1 MKGKPLNSEITPGNE
16 MLAPAQPFLV
26 VGLGNPGR
34 QYKETR
40 HNVGFMTLDRLAV
53 RLNVAYTRV
62 QFRALVVDGR
72 FDNRRLF
79 LAKPQTYMNES
90 GQAVSALVKF
100 YKIPLE
106 NLLVVH
112 DDVDLPLGT
121 LRIRPGGGSAGQ
133 KGVESIID
141 RLGTQDFPRLRIGI
155 GRPPGQMLAA
165 AYVLQ
170 EFSRSEGELLALA
183 LDRAVDATLAFISE
197 GLDKTM
203 NLYNG
208 QLTTE

>member
-1 MKGKPLNSEITPGNE
+1 M
-16 MLAPAQPFLV
+16 QPYLI

-34 QYKETR
+34 QYKDTR
-40 HNVGFMTLDRLAV
+40 HNVGFMTLDRLATN
-53 RLNVAYTRV
+53 LNLTYARV
-62 QFRALVVDGR
+62 QFRALVIDTHYEGS
-72 FDNRRLF
+72 RLF

-90 GQAVSALVKF
+90 GQAVAALLRF
-100 YKIPLE
+100 YKVPLE

-121 LRIRPGGGSAGQ
+121 LRIRPGGSSAGQ
-133 KGVESIID
+133 KGVESVIE
-141 RLGTQDFPRLRIGI
+141 RLGTQDFPRLRIGV

-170 EFSRSEGELLALA
+170 DFGRGETELLGLT
-183 LDRAVDATLAFISE
+183 LDRAVEAALALVRE

-203 NLYNG
+203 NQYNG
-208 QLTTE
+208 QLAAE

>member
-1 MKGKPLNSEITPGNE
+1 MSNQIPPRFET
-16 MLAPAQPFLV
+16 APVSQPFLI

-34 QYKETR
+34 QYRETR
-40 HNVGFMTLDRLAV
+40 HNVGFMTLDRLAA
-53 RLNVAYTRV
+53 RLNLVYSRV
-62 QFRALVVDGR
+62 QFRALVIDSRYQGS
-72 FDNRRLF
+72 RLL

-90 GQAVSALVKF
+90 GQAVGALVKF
-100 YKIPLE
+100 YKIHLE

-141 RLGTQDFPRLRIGI
+141 RLGTQDFPRLRIGVN
-155 GRPPGQMLAA
+155 RPPGQMLAA

-170 EFSRSEGELLALA
+170 EFSRVEVDVLTLA
-183 LDRAVDATLAFISE
+183 LDRAVEAVLAFVTQ

-203 NLYNG
+203 NQYNG
-208 QLTTE
+208 QLTTD

>member
-1 MKGKPLNSEITPGNE
+1 MKGAFLNSELNSGPGTE
-16 MLAPAQPFLV
+16 QPMLPYLI

-34 QYKETR
+34 QYRETR
-40 HNVGFMTLDRLAV
+40 HNVGFATLDRLAT
-53 RLNVAYTRV
+53 RLKLAYSRV
-62 QFRALVVDGR
+62 QFRALVIDGR
-72 FDNRRLF
+72 HNQHRLF

-90 GQAVSALVKF
+90 GQAVGALMKF

-133 KGVESIID
+133 KGVGSIID
-141 RLGTQDFPRLRIGI
+141 RVGTQDFPRLRIGV

-170 EFSRSEGELLALA
+170 EFSRGETELVAQTLE
-183 LDRAVDATLAFISE
+183 RAVDAALAFVTD

-203 NLYNG
+203 NQYNG

>member
-1 MKGKPLNSEITPGNE
+1 MQQI
-16 MLAPAQPFLV
+16 QPYLV

-34 QYKETR
+34 QYRETR
-40 HNVGFMTLDRLAV
+40 HNVGFVTLDRLAM
-53 RLNVAYTRV
+53 RLNLAYSRV
-62 QFRALVVDGR
+62 QFRALVIDGR
-72 FDNRRLF
+72 HNGRRLF

-90 GQAVSALVKF
+90 GQAVGALMKF

-133 KGVESIID
+133 KGVGSIID
-141 RLGTQDFPRLRIGI
+141 RLGKQDFPRLRIGV

-170 EFSRSEGELLALA
+170 EFNRGETEIA
-183 LDRAVDATLAFISE
+183 RAGFRAGRGCCSDIYLRWA
-197 GLDKTM
+197 
-203 NLYNG
+203 G
-208 QLTTE
+208 QSDESI

>member
-1 MKGKPLNSEITPGNE
+1 MKPFSGVV
-16 MLAPAQPFLV
+16 QPNQPYLI

-34 QYKETR
+34 QYRETR
-40 HNVGFMTLDRLAV
+40 HNVGFMTLDKLAERLK
-53 RLNVAYTRV
+53 LTYSRV

-72 FDNRRLF
+72 FGGSRLF

-90 GQAVSALVKF
+90 GQAVGSLVRF

-121 LRIRPGGGSAGQ
+121 LRIRPGGSSAGQ

-141 RLGTQDFPRLRIGI
+141 RLGTQDFPRLRFGV

-170 EFSRSEGELLALA
+170 EFARGELEVLNLTILKAVEAALSFVA
-183 LDRAVDATLAFISE
+183 DGLDR
-197 GLDKTM
+197 TM
-203 NLYNG
+203 NQYNG
-208 QLTTE
+208 QLAVD

>member
-1 MKGKPLNSEITPGNE
+1 
-16 MLAPAQPFLV
+16 
-26 VGLGNPGR
+26 
-34 QYKETR
+34 
-40 HNVGFMTLDRLAV
+40 MTLDRLAA
-53 RLNVAYTRV
+53 RLNLVYSRV
-62 QFRALVVDGR
+62 QFRALVIDSRYQGS
-72 FDNRRLF
+72 RLL

-90 GQAVSALVKF
+90 GQAVGALVKF
-100 YKIPLE
+100 YKIHLE

-141 RLGTQDFPRLRIGI
+141 RLGTQDFPRLRIGVN
-155 GRPPGQMLAA
+155 RPPGQMLAA

-170 EFSRSEGELLALA
+170 EFSRVEVDVLTLA
-183 LDRAVDATLAFISE
+183 LDRAVEAVLAFVTQ

-203 NLYNG
+203 NQYNG
-208 QLTTE
+208 QLTTD